1 MGADADPVE
10 GTCVHVLPVSMP
22 ALEDTAISQLSSF
35 VLQLLLGVQ
44 AVVTVGIMCHRVH
57 LINVAKQKE
66 AAKK

>member
-1 MGADADPVE
+1 MCASIACFDASVRRHGD
-10 GTCVHVLPVSMP
+10 
-22 ALEDTAISQLSSF
+22 SSSSLF
-35 VLQLLLGVQ
+35 VVLQLLLGVQ